1 MVAVPIPDAIPTPQG
16 YRPRFTETT
25 ETFAAPHAAPFS
37 QSAGH
42 YAGQTPGQPARQ
54 SARESAWVSGSLAG
68 EWPSAAKGPVAVP
81 PSSNSPMNFPANAQA
96 NTQANA
102 PLRSAVDVSD
112 KSDTSDVP
120 ATQRQDTP
128 SLAAQHTDWKDWANL
143 LAAGSLLAAGAL
155 VLTGHRRA
163 GLAVAAAGTA
173 LALVEERAALA
184 AVWQALPGYL
194 NEAQSLAEQVEGF
207 LQELATQGEK
217 LQSIL
222 HR

>member
-54 SARESAWVSGSLAG
+54 SARESAWASGSLAG

-81 PSSNSPMNFPANAQA
+81 PSSNSPMNFPANAY
-96 NTQANA
+96 ANA